1 MTYAEYLREVYAIA
15 EARTEPWLCWVAH
28 DALVEL
34 RKGAQPALCLEHY
47 ERLIRTI
54 HAQLLGYAFLP
65 TMLRNQRPDWPYAG
79 ADGKAIRLAWLTE
92 QIELAEAEEAGAC
105 TPT

>member
-1 MTYAEYLREVYAIA
+1 MTYVEYLRKVYEIA
-15 EARTEPWLCWVAH
+15 DGQEWPWLCLVAASTIAACTVAEY
-28 DALVEL
+28 AL
-34 RKGAQPALCLEHY
+34 ASEHY
-47 ERLIRTI
+47 ASLQRTI
-54 HAQLLGYAFLP
+54 HAHLMGHTFLP
-65 TMLRNQRPDWPYAG
+65 AMLREQRPDWPYAG